1 MGGEIFP
8 FFMEFDNFE
17 EVVGR
22 FDGDPSIIDQ
32 SIDDIYL
39 LKQSEAQ
46 SDGYSNV
53 NGWQKDIDPHNTFLH
68 ELKQMLLDK
77 FSDYLDYYQCRGGC
91 NGYGFKK
98 FFVNVNPPNAYHNMH
113 HHIGGEF
120 SGAFWLKSAPKA
132 GCLFL
137 MNPYPNSF
145 MNTSTL
151 LPSKDCNVKI
161 FPPIPNTGVFFN
173 SNLIHYVDVN
183 RSESDRIS
191 VAYHIKIY

>member
-1 MGGEIFP
+1 
-8 FFMEFDNFE
+8 MEFDNFE
-17 EVVGR
+17 EVVGK
-22 FDGDPSIIDQ
+22 FTGDPSIIDQ

-53 NGWQKDIDPHNTFLH
+53 NGWQKDIDPNTAFLY
-68 ELKQMLLDK
+68 ELKQMLLK
-77 FSDYLDYYQCRGGC
+77 NFSDYLDYYKFRGHC
-91 NGYGFKK
+91 NGFEFEK
-98 FFVNVNPPNAYHNMH
+98 FFVNVNPPNAYHTMH
-113 HHIGGEF
+113 HHVCGEF
-120 SGAFWLKSAPKA
+120 SGAFWLKSELKS
-132 GCLFL
+132 GQLFL
-137 MNPYPNSF
+137 LNPYPNSF

-151 LPSKDCNVKI
+151 IPSKDCNVKV
-161 FPPIPNTGVFFN
+161 FPSTPNTGVFFN

>member
-22 FDGDPSIIDQ
+22 FVGDPSIIDQ

-68 ELKQMLLDK
+68 EL
-77 FSDYLDYYQCRGGC
+77 
-91 NGYGFKK
+91 
-98 FFVNVNPPNAYHNMH
+98 
-113 HHIGGEF
+113 
-120 SGAFWLKSAPKA
+120 
-132 GCLFL
+132 
-137 MNPYPNSF
+137 
-145 MNTSTL
+145 
-151 LPSKDCNVKI
+151 
-161 FPPIPNTGVFFN
+161 
-173 SNLIHYVDVN
+173 N
-183 RSESDRIS
+183 RCC
-191 VAYHIKIY
+191 